1 MMMPAALAIRLC
13 KATCLLW
20 VLWSAAA
27 CTAPPLMP
35 AASSSPTQA
44 PGQVQILVMLRETPR
59 PHFRPGEGYAPG
71 SDWAVEPA
79 EQRRQISAVNHDF
92 GLTKLDQW
100 LMRDIGVRCYLEASA
115 SGQDVSALLSKLA
128 ADKRVESAQLL
139 QQFHT
144 LAHNDAYYGLQ
155 TNAKVLHLDAL
166 HRLSTGRHV
175 RIALIDTGVES
186 DHPDL
191 QEQIVDVQNFV
202 SQAAT
207 HVEGHGT
214 KVAGLIAAK
223 ADNGLGMVGVAPDAR
238 LMSLRAC
245 WEPDSSS
252 AEAVCSSF
260 TLAKALQYAM
270 GNHAQVV
277 NLSLAGPPD
286 KLLARLVMRA
296 SELGIIVVAAVDP
309 NDALNS
315 FPANLP
321 DVVAVTCCSLGP
333 VTLASGKTM
342 ISAPGLRVLTTTP
355 HASWGFVSG
364 SSFAT
369 AQISGLTALML
380 ELAPS
385 MPPSD
390 VARLLEQHRLVV
402 HDHDDLS
409 VDTVALLGHLMSAT
423 ASGPSVKASGL

>member
-1 MMMPAALAIRLC
+1 MMMPAALVIRLG
-13 KATCLLW
+13 KATCMLA
-20 VLWSAAA
+20 VLWHVAA
-27 CTAPPLMP
+27 CTAPPLML

-44 PGQVQILVMLRETPR
+44 PVQILVMLRETSH
-59 PHFRPGEGYAPG
+59 PHFRPGESYAPG
-71 SDWAVEPA
+71 SDWTVEPA

-100 LMRDIGVRCYLEASA
+100 LMPDLGVRCYLEALA
-115 SGQDVSALLSKLA
+115 SDRDVSALLDKLA
-128 ADKRVESAQLL
+128 ADKRVESVQLL

-144 LAHNDAYYGLQ
+144 LEHNDAYYGLQ
-155 TNAKVLHLDAL
+155 TNAKALHLDAL
-166 HRLSTGRHV
+166 HSLSTGRHV
-175 RIALIDTGVES
+175 RVALIDTGVES

-202 SQAAT
+202 GRAAT
-207 HVEGHGT
+207 HAEGHGT
-214 KVAGLIAAK
+214 KVAGIIAAR
-223 ADNGLGMVGVAPDAR
+223 ADNGLGMVGVAPDAK

-245 WEPDSSS
+245 WEPDPRSSD
-252 AEAVCSSF
+252 AVCSSF

-270 GNHAQVV
+270 GNRAHVV

-286 KLLARLVMRA
+286 KLLARLVERA
-296 SELGIIVVAAVDP
+296 SELGITVVAAVDP
-309 NDALNS
+309 NNVLNS
-315 FPANLP
+315 FPATLP
-321 DVVAVTCCSLGP
+321 DVVAVTCCWSGP
-333 VTLASGKTM
+333 VAALASGKAM

-390 VARLLEQHRLVV
+390 VARLLEQHRVV
-402 HDHDDLS
+402 GRGHDDLS
-409 VDTVALLGHLMSAT
+409 VDMVALLGQLMSAT